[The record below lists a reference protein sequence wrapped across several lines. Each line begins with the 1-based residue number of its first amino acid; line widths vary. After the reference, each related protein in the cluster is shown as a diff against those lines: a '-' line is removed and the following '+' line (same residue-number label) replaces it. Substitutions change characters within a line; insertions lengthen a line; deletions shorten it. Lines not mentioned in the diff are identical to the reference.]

1 MLRPSGSAA
10 AVDRWNAAR
19 AQSYPIFRSWL
30 PKAPS
35 AGSRVGRAALL
46 DGLSEDR
53 QLAET
58 HAAAEPGER
67 NPEEEKP
74 MTLSRRRL
82 LTRAGAGVAAAAIL
96 RWPADAAEFNFKCG
110 GSLPDGHPMAIRAR
124 EAMKEIKEESGGR
137 LDITLYTN
145 SLLGGDTAM
154 ISQTIAGALEMY
166 VLRFDLLAAK
176 NPACGI
182 FGVGYAFLGYD
193 NIWKAMDGE
202 LGDHL
207 RGIADGIGFH
217 TVHNCY
223 DHGFREITTRT
234 KPIQSPAD
242 LKGFKIRLPVAP
254 YYISLFQHLGAS
266 PTPINFSEVYSAL
279 QTGVVDGQEN
289 PLVLIDTAKL
299 YEVQK
304 YCSLTNHTWAGLN
317 ISFSN
322 IAWKRLPP
330 DLQELSEKKFNAKA
344 LQERADWQVMTAKEI
359 DNLKG
364 KGMVFNSPDPKP
376 FQDAL
381 RKTDFYPQ
389 MKKKS
394 DEKAWALLEKYAG
407 ELT

>member
-1 MLRPSGSAA
+1 M
-10 AVDRWNAAR
+10 
-19 AQSYPIFRSWL
+19 
-30 PKAPS
+30 
-35 AGSRVGRAALL
+35 
-46 DGLSEDR
+46 
-53 QLAET
+53 
-58 HAAAEPGER
+58 
-67 NPEEEKP
+67 P

-82 LTRAGAGVAAAAIL
+82 LTRAGGSIAAATILPTIL
-96 RWPADAAEFNFKCG
+96 RWPANAAEFVYKCG

-124 EAMKEIKEESGGR
+124 EAMKQIKEESNGR
-137 LDITLYTN
+137 LDITLFTN

-166 VLRFDLLAAK
+166 ILPLDLLAAK

-193 NIWKAMDGE
+193 HIWPAMDGE

-207 RGIADGIGFH
+207 RGIAEQIGFH
-217 TVHNCY
+217 VVRNCY
-223 DHGFREITTRT
+223 DHGFREITARAKAIRT
-234 KPIQSPAD
+234 PED

-330 DLQELSEKKFNAKA
+330 DLQALSEKHFNAKA
-344 LQERADWQVMTAKEI
+344 LEERADWQVMTKKEI
-359 DNLKG
+359 ENLKG

-394 DEKAWALLEKYAG
+394 GDQAWALLEKYVGNLA
-407 ELT
+407 